1 MVNEG
6 QELLLPLPSHVIL
19 SKEIYSCFL
28 SQHKKPRSLCICVSG
43 SSYKQQCFLP
53 QAEKALVSSSSR
65 SRRHGEGEQWLEEW
79 LISTLEPTLR
89 WQHSEAI
96 GDALLPP
103 TTCTAN
109 QMGRHLPRLPGPEN
123 P

>member
-19 SKEIYSCFL
+19 SKQIYSCFL

-65 SRRHGEGEQWLEEW
+65 SKPWGRGAVVGRVVDLYTGTHPEVAAFRSHRRCLASSHHMYSKPDG
-79 LISTLEPTLR
+79 PTSAKTSR
-89 WQHSEAI
+89 
-96 GDALLPP
+96 
-103 TTCTAN
+103 T
-109 QMGRHLPRLPGPEN
+109 
-123 P
+123 

>member
-19 SKEIYSCFL
+19 PKEIYSCFL
-28 SQHKKPRSLCICVSG
+28 SQHKQPSALCICISG
-43 SSYKQQCFLP
+43 SSYKQQRFLP
-53 QAEKALVSSSSR
+53 QAEKAPVSSSSR
-65 SRRHGEGEQWLEEW
+65 SRRHGEGGQWLGVVDLYAGIHPEVAAFGSHRRC
-79 LISTLEPTLR
+79 LAS
-89 WQHSEAI
+89 S
-96 GDALLPP
+96 